1 MNPLPM
7 TQEHSTMSFATALA
21 AHDELDSSTL
31 ALMVGVDDDEVGRW
45 IEADTV
51 PPHHQ
56 DAVAAHL
63 GIDAGVVAN
72 GHAPSP
78 AASAAKRKKP
88 RKRTSTSRRRGGMTK
103 TAVEAATTCARLS
116 VMDPAKQAVLT
127 TVLDVDL
134 DTEDRVEM
142 LVALTEK
149 VLSPPKTL
157 GSAIE
162 GVAKVREEGNATRAG
177 MALATMDKAELKE
190 IHRIV
195 CACTGV
201 PATDLPANNID
212 AAMAVLESVSGIAGQ
227 AEETFDW
234 ITELF
239 G

>member
-1 MNPLPM
+1 
-7 TQEHSTMSFATALA
+7 MSFAAALE
-21 AHDELDSSTL
+21 AHSELDSSTI

-45 IEADTV
+45 VESDTV
-51 PPHHQ
+51 PPQHHGT
-56 DAVAAHL
+56 VAELL
-63 GIDAGVVAN
+63 GVDQGAMAN
-72 GHAPSP
+72 GNSTA
-78 AASAAKRKKP
+78 AASSTPPRKKS
-88 RKRTSTSRRRGGMTK
+88 RKRSSASRRRGGMTK

-127 TVLDVDL
+127 TVLDLELADH
-134 DTEDRVEM
+134 DRVEM

-162 GVAKVREEGNATRAG
+162 GVAKVREESNATRAG
-177 MALATMDKAELKE
+177 MALATMDKAELRE

-195 CACTGV
+195 CACTGA
-201 PATDLPANNID
+201 PATDLPSNNID

>member
-1 MNPLPM
+1 
-7 TQEHSTMSFATALA
+7 MSFATVLE
-21 AHDELDSSTL
+21 AHPELDSSTI

-45 IEADTV
+45 VDSDMV
-51 PPHHQ
+51 PPHHL
-56 DAVAAHL
+56 D
-63 GIDAGVVAN
+63 VVA
-72 GHAPSP
+72 GLLGVDPGAMSDGVGAAPQTSP
-78 AASAAKRKKP
+78 GKRKKP

-127 TVLDVDL
+127 TVLDIDL
-134 DTEDRVEM
+134 ADDDRVAT

-162 GVAKVREEGNATRAG
+162 GVAKVREEGNPTRAG
-177 MALATMDKAELKE
+177 MALATMDKAELRE

-201 PATDLPANNID
+201 PATDLPANSID

-227 AEETFDW
+227 AEETFSW
-234 ITELF
+234 ITDLF